1 VNLADPNER
10 KRLRDTLTRYMAT
23 SRKGKLD
30 QEDHRAIDDY
40 EEDFVASLQL
50 QLLDVLDAA
59 VVLRIH
65 VQVCDYHDICDS
77 EECTAARMFDAA
89 LAGTGGG

>member
-59 VVLRIH
+59 VEMRMQLDPCIPPH
-65 VQVCDYHDICDS
+65 S
-77 EECTAARMFDAA
+77 CTRPLCSVAYKFDTA